1 MNRSKLLC
9 ALLLSIATLSISFA
23 GGEPATTDWSIS
35 STSSVSLIGAKRF
48 FTNQDVGVV
57 AAVAPNDWR
66 TVDGIV
72 FPQIDLAV
80 GQFVDVTPTGTAV
93 GTHAATGQMALAVP
107 LRVRDSDGNVVDL
120 QANLTTEQTNGNDEG
135 TQICTGDGD
144 PPVCNGTRRSAIS
157 GTFQLVAIVEIPI
170 GSGTFVDG
178 RALLIEIDGTIVP
191 AHSDG
196 DGIEDFLDNCPSVSN
211 AGQEDLDQDG
221 IGNVCD
227 SCTDLDR
234 DGFGA
239 PGNPA
244 CLVGSATDCDDTD
257 DVIFPNGPEF
267 CDGLDNDCDLSADNA
282 ICSDFDVDLD
292 SFVDG
297 VELAWLGRAF
307 GECSAN
313 PAAEWW
319 FEIDIFTDGC
329 IDGDDLAL
337 LTVAWDCDPGE
348 ICD

>member
-1 MNRSKLLC
+1 MNRLKLLS
-9 ALLLSIATLSISFA
+9 APLLAIASLSTSF
-23 GGEPATTDWSIS
+23 GGGAPDPTDWSIA
-35 STSSVSLIGAKRF
+35 STSSVSLIGSKRF
-48 FTNQDVGVV
+48 FTNQDVGV
-57 AAVAPNDWR
+57 AAAATPDDWR
-66 TVDGIV
+66 TVSVIV
-72 FPQIDLAV
+72 FPQVDLAV
-80 GQFVDVTPTGTAV
+80 GQFVDVTQIGTAV
-93 GTHAATGQMALAVP
+93 GTHAVTGQMALAVP

-120 QANLTTEQTNGNDEG
+120 QADLTTEQTSG
-135 TQICTGDGD
+135 TDIDGGQICPG
-144 PPVCNGTRRSAIS
+144 PSVCNGTRRNATS
-157 GTFQLVAIVEIPI
+157 GALQLVAIVKIPA

-178 RALLIEIDGTIVP
+178 QSLLIEIDGTIVP
-191 AHSDG
+191 ANSDG

-211 AGQEDLDQDG
+211 VGQQDLDLDG
-221 IGNVCD
+221 IGNACD
-227 SCTDLDR
+227 DCTDLDR
-234 DGFGA
+234 DGYGA

-244 CLVGSATDCDDTD
+244 CLSGSATDCDDD
-257 DVIFPNGPEF
+257 DDTIYPNGPEF

-282 ICSDFDVDLD
+282 VCSDFDVDLD

-337 LTVAWDCDPGE
+337 LTVAWDCDPGP